1 MDIDALMKRA
11 RMELKRVFGYSDFRP
26 GQEQAICRILSGGDL
41 LAILPTGGGSRYA
54 IRYQRS
60 WARDLQ

>member
-41 LAILPTGGGSRYA
+41 LAILPTGGGM
-54 IRYQRS
+54 
-60 WARDLQ
+60 

>member
-26 GQEQAICRILSGGDL
+26 GQEYCQAVICLRYC
-41 LAILPTGGGSRYA
+41 LPAVASRYA

-60 WARDLQ
+60 WVRDLQ